1 MFGRFNEH
9 PPPPNQSGFATPLI
23 LPSSPGYTSVTLP
36 RVYFP
41 LIALSSLYVTTSSTC
56 TLRRS
61 TCHFFRGSSNGN
73 TSRLHR
79 FQKES
84 TNFWTNS
91 TLCRGFFVFLN
102 GPCMWHCWCC
112 SPYRSMSFGDRY
124 DPSSGSFGTLPIG
137 RWLTKFPTSNK

>member
-1 MFGRFNEH
+1 MSIKVKNIFVRRSKH
-9 PPPPNQSGFATPLI
+9 LPPMRTQSLYLLFVSFCLVDYSTILYSPTDLFTFTFLI

-102 GPCMWHCWCC
+102 GPCM
-112 SPYRSMSFGDRY
+112 
-124 DPSSGSFGTLPIG
+124 
-137 RWLTKFPTSNK
+137 